1 METLN
6 EVNELLTTKMCSP
19 VIIYGVIL
27 VMSLVCIYLVRQRLG
42 RYNTLKMENLYNLY
56 SAQELKFLLT
66 LGIIMYG
73 LCQYNKTELAWI
85 FLIFPVIYVVIQ
97 NLLLYIHVSS
107 ALQNVPEEQPSMP
120 MQSQHYGMGMAPPLL
135 AGQGPSIPQ
144 ISTQGQPVDMPSTPT
159 AEFTLPKITNQS
171 VSMGSNGS
179 NGSNGSSGGNG
190 SNYGPV
196 GMNEQVGFSL
206 N

>member
-19 VIIYGVIL
+19 VIVYGVIL
-27 VMSLVCIYLVRQRLG
+27 VMSLICIYLVRQRLG

-66 LGIIMYG
+66 LGIVMYG

-97 NLLLYIHVSS
+97 NVLLYIHVSS
-107 ALQNVPEEQPSMP
+107 ALQNVPAEQPEMNS
-120 MQSQHYGMGMAPPLL
+120 QSQHYGLLGMAPPLL
-135 AGQGPSIPQ
+135 AGQGPSLPQ
-144 ISTQGQPVDMPSTPT
+144 ITTMEKPVDMQMPSTPT
-159 AEFTLPKITNQS
+159 AEFTLPKLTNES
-171 VSMGSNGS
+171 RSMGSV
-179 NGSNGSSGGNG
+179 SGGSG
-190 SNYGPV
+190 YAQSEPI
-196 GMNEQVGFSL
+196 GFSL
-206 N
+206 F

>member
-1 METLN
+1 
-6 EVNELLTTKMCSP
+6 
-19 VIIYGVIL
+19 
-27 VMSLVCIYLVRQRLG
+27 
-42 RYNTLKMENLYNLY
+42 MENLYNLY

-120 MQSQHYGMGMAPPLL
+120 MQSQHYAMGMAPPLL

-144 ISTQGQPVDMPSTPT
+144 ISTQEKPVDMPSTPT
-159 AEFTLPKITNQS
+159 AEFTLPKITTQS
-171 VSMGSNGS
+171 TSMGG
-179 NGSNGSSGGNG
+179 GGNQF
-190 SNYGPV
+190 NPV
-196 GMNEQVGFSL
+196 GMSEPVGFSL